1 MIIHVMIMTYN
12 TWMSVKEASL
22 KHVFSTGTSSDIF
35 EKIQNNWHKL
45 LLLG

>member
-22 KHVFSTGTSSDIF
+22 KHVFSTGTSSDDTGIMF
-35 EKIQNNWHKL
+35 SL
-45 LLLG
+45 YVYCFR